1 MRRVGDAFGGVT
13 RATFCQH
20 PRGDQRDEL
29 AVGEPSHNGPHRGQG
44 DGGRQ
49 QPDDEPQRH
58 GERGDERVHAQPTDS
73 EVIGV
78 ALPGTAGSPSFMRR
92 GAAPPAMTTWTSEE
106 MGPKLYQSVSELE
119 TPVLLADLDA
129 MERNI
134 DEYAAVA
141 DEHDVDLRSH
151 VKTHKNA
158 ELAALEVE
166 RTGNVGICCQTLG
179 EVETMARNGIDD
191 IYLSYQVV
199 GESKLDRLCWLDG
212 KLDALA
218 TTVDSAATVDLLQD
232 AAAKHDRTLHTILEV
247 DMGLHRT
254 GVAPDDAVAFAE
266 RVAAAENLAFDG
278 ILAYDSHVK
287 SLASTEQEFEE
298 ECWEAMELAQAVVDD
313 IEAAG
318 IEVPE
323 VKVGGTATSRYSAR
337 HPVVTE
343 INPGMY
349 PFNDVGELELRPWEV
364 SKADCTA
371 TVLTTVISVPDEDR
385 LVVDGGSKTFSLDKP
400 QMPVPKHREDIAY
413 ENASEEHGWIDT
425 SESDETFEV
434 GDRLEFVVPHVC
446 TTINLHDLLVGH
458 RDGRVEELWEVQA
471 RGKVR

>member
-1 MRRVGDAFGGVT
+1 
-13 RATFCQH
+13 
-20 PRGDQRDEL
+20 
-29 AVGEPSHNGPHRGQG
+29 
-44 DGGRQ
+44 
-49 QPDDEPQRH
+49 
-58 GERGDERVHAQPTDS
+58 
-73 EVIGV
+73 
-78 ALPGTAGSPSFMRR
+78 
-92 GAAPPAMTTWTSEE
+92 MTTWTSDE
-106 MGPKLYQSVSELE
+106 MGPRLGDPVDDLE
-119 TPVLLADLDA
+119 TPVLLADVDA
-129 MERNI
+129 MERNVR
-134 DEYAAVA
+134 EYAAVA

-158 ELAALEVE
+158 ELAAREVE
-166 RTGNVGICCQTLG
+166 LTGDSGICCQTLG

-212 KLDALA
+212 KVDALA
-218 TTVDSAATVDLLQD
+218 TTVDSAATIDALED
-232 AAAKHDRTLHTILEV
+232 AAERNDRTLHAVLEV
-247 DMGLHRT
+247 DMGLNRT
-254 GVAPDDAVAFAE
+254 GVAPEDAPD
-266 RVAAAENLAFDG
+266 LAQRIADADALTFDG
-278 ILAYDSHVK
+278 LLAYDAHVK
-287 SLASTEQEFEE
+287 SEASTEREFEQG
-298 ECWEAMELAQAVVDD
+298 CWEAMELAQSVVDD

-371 TVLTTVISVPDEDR
+371 TVLTTVISVPDDDR

-400 QMPVPKHREDIAY
+400 QMPVPKHRDDVEY
-413 ENASEEHGWIDT
+413 VNASEEHGWIDT
-425 SESDETFEV
+425 SESDESFAV

-446 TTINLHDLLVGH
+446 TTINLHDLIVGV
-458 RDGRVEELWEVQA
+458 RDGEVADLWEVQA

>member
-1 MRRVGDAFGGVT
+1 M
-13 RATFCQH
+13 
-20 PRGDQRDEL
+20 
-29 AVGEPSHNGPHRGQG
+29 
-44 DGGRQ
+44 
-49 QPDDEPQRH
+49 
-58 GERGDERVHAQPTDS
+58 
-73 EVIGV
+73 
-78 ALPGTAGSPSFMRR
+78 TA
-92 GAAPPAMTTWTSEE
+92 WTAEA
-106 MGPKLYQSVSELE
+106 MGPRLYEPVEALE
-119 TPVLLADLDA
+119 TPALLVDLDA

-134 DEYAAVA
+134 TEYAAVA
-141 DEHDVDLRSH
+141 EEHDVALRSH

-158 ELAALEVE
+158 EIAAEEVE
-166 RTGNVGICCQTLG
+166 LTGGTGICCQTLG

-218 TTVDSAATVDLLQD
+218 TTVDSAATIDLLQ
-232 AAAKHDRTLHTILEV
+232 AAAANHDRTLHAVLEI

-254 GVAPDDAVAFAE
+254 GVAPDEAVAL
-266 RVAAAENLAFDG
+266 AARITDAENLAFDG

-287 SLASTEQEFEE
+287 AAASTEQEFEDG
-298 ECWEAMELAQAVVDD
+298 CWAAMELAQEVVDD
-313 IEAAG
+313 IEATG
-318 IEVPE
+318 IAVEE
-323 VKVGGTATSRYSAR
+323 VKVGGTATSRYSCT

-364 SKADCTA
+364 HKAACAA
-371 TVLTTVISVPDEDR
+371 TIITTVISVPDEDR

-400 QMPVPKHREDIAY
+400 AMPDPKNRDDIEYA
-413 ENASEEHGWIDT
+413 NASEEHGWIDT
-425 SESDETFEV
+425 SEAEETFEV
-434 GDRLEFVVPHVC
+434 GDRLEFIVPHVC
-446 TTINLHDLLVGH
+446 TTINLHDLLVGV

>member
-1 MRRVGDAFGGVT
+1 M
-13 RATFCQH
+13 
-20 PRGDQRDEL
+20 
-29 AVGEPSHNGPHRGQG
+29 S
-44 DGGRQ
+44 
-49 QPDDEPQRH
+49 
-58 GERGDERVHAQPTDS
+58 
-73 EVIGV
+73 
-78 ALPGTAGSPSFMRR
+78 
-92 GAAPPAMTTWTSEE
+92 TWTSDE
-106 MGPKLYQSVSELE
+106 MGPRLGESVDALE
-119 TPVLLADLDA
+119 TPVLLADVDA

-134 DEYAAVA
+134 REYAAVA
-141 DEHDVDLRSH
+141 DDHDVELRSH

-158 ELAALEVE
+158 ELSAMENEL
-166 RTGNVGICCQTLG
+166 TGDAGICCQTLG

-212 KLDALA
+212 KVDALA
-218 TTVDSAATVDLLQD
+218 TTVDSDATVDMLET
-232 AAAKHDRTLHTILEV
+232 AAERNDCTLHAVLEI

-254 GVAPDDAVAFAE
+254 GVDPDDAVGVAE
-266 RVAAAENLAFDG
+266 RIADAEDLAFDG

-287 SLASTEQEFEE
+287 SEASTEQEFEE
-298 ECWEAMELAQAVVDD
+298 NCWGAMELAQEVVDA

-318 IEVPE
+318 VPVEE

-364 SKADCTA
+364 SKDDCTA
-371 TVLTTVISVPDEDR
+371 TVLTTVIAVPDDDR

-400 QMPVPKHREDIAY
+400 QMPVPKHRDGIEY
-413 ENASEEHGWIDT
+413 VNASEEHGWIDT
-425 SESDETFEV
+425 SDCPEEFEV
-434 GDRLEFVVPHVC
+434 GDRLEFIVPHVC
-446 TTINLHDLLVGH
+446 TTVNLHDLIVGI
-458 RDGRVEELWEVQA
+458 RDDEVADLWTVQA